1 MRVVMCCNKCEEKV
15 REEIGE
21 VYGVQDVLTDQA
33 RSEVVVIGFAD
44 AHDVLKKAKK
54 VDKRADITASDSFTT
69 HHGRHSH
76 KHNRIHHKHSRRSD
90 GYSSSYPIETISS
103 PRYNASYHQSSYGG
117 PSRYIDGGPDSYR
130 HRQYRPEPVLDGYRS
145 DYQPR
150 HRPTP
155 MYDPEY
161 RAEYDEYRPRYHQ
174 GYRPSQDY
182 LPRYVEDRDYPYPE
196 PAMNPDYIHHLD
208 YY

>member
-1 MRVVMCCNKCEEKV
+1 MCCNKCEEKV

-21 VYGVQDVLTDQA
+21 VCGVQDVLTDQA

-69 HHGRHSH
+69 HRGRHSQ
-76 KHNRIHHKHSRRSD
+76 KHNRIHHKHSHSYSRGRSD
-90 GYSSSYPIETISS
+90 GYRSSYPIESISS
-103 PRYNASYHQSSYGG
+103 PRYNASYHQAYSDR
-117 PSRYIDGGPDSYR
+117 PSRCINGGPDSYR
-130 HRQYRPEPVLDGYRS
+130 HQLYRPEPVLDGYRS

-150 HRPTP
+150 YRSSTP
-155 MYDPEY
+155 MYEPEY
-161 RAEYDEYRPRYHQ
+161 EEYRPRYHQ

-182 LPRYVEDRDYPYPE
+182 LPSCVEELAYPE
-196 PAMNPDYIHHLD
+196 AMMNPDYVHHLE

>member
-1 MRVVMCCNKCEEKV
+1 MCCNKCEEKV

-21 VYGVQDVLTDQA
+21 VYGVQDVLVDQA

-76 KHNRIHHKHSRRSD
+76 KHNRIHHKHSHSYSRGRSD
-90 GYSSSYPIETISS
+90 GYNSSYPIETIGS
-103 PRYNASYHQSSYGG
+103 PRYNASYHQSISD
-117 PSRYIDGGPDSYR
+117 PPHRYIDGSPDAYR
-130 HRQYRPEPVLDGYRS
+130 HRQYRPEPVMDGYRS

-150 HRPTP
+150 YRSGTP
-155 MYDPEY
+155 MYEPGHE
-161 RAEYDEYRPRYHQ
+161 EYRPRYHQ

-182 LPRYVEDRDYPYPE
+182 LPRYVEEPAYPE
-196 PAMNPDYIHHLD
+196 PMMNPAYDVPHLE